1 MSKPKFRYNPK
12 TLRYERVEFS
22 VWRTFSSFIGY
33 ACFGA
38 AFFVGLNFL
47 QNLFIETSLEKTLR
61 EENKALNEY
70 KVVLASAIESSQES
84 LGELKSD
91 ESTLH
96 EKLFESPA
104 EQEESSILEK
114 SADFVAS
121 SDNWNDAIEH
131 LLTRVKKVSDKTK
144 MKNEFF
150 GEKLSLDKT
159 DVPTLINFP
168 SIAPVKNL
176 NDQNLVSGFGVRI
189 NPFHK
194 GNYHHD
200 GIDIALPKGTE
211 ILATGNGRVIG
222 FSNHDILQA
231 GSGNFIEID
240 HGNGLV
246 TRYSHLDQVNV
257 SFGQKITQ
265 GQLIGHSGSTGGSV
279 APHLHYEVVEYG
291 KNLDPLMYIIENI
304 SSEEYQKLAAK
315 SKTPNQSLD

>member
-22 VWRTFSSFIGY
+22 IWRTFGSFIGY

-38 AFFVGLNFL
+38 AFFIALNLL
-47 QNLFIETSLEKTLR
+47 QNLVIETNFEKALR
-61 EENKALNEY
+61 AENKALSDY
-70 KVVLASAIESSQES
+70 KVALASAIETSKES

-91 ESTLH
+91 ESSLH

-104 EQEESSILEK
+104 EQESSIVEK
-114 SADFVAS
+114 SADKVAET
-121 SDNWNDAIEH
+121 DDWNESMNYLNA
-131 LLTRVKKVSDKTK
+131 RFKKVSDKTR
-144 MKNEFF
+144 MKNQFF

-159 DVPTLINFP
+159 DVPTLVDFP
-168 SIAPVKNL
+168 SIAPVKDL

-211 ILATGNGRVIG
+211 ILATGNGHVISI
-222 FSNHDILQA
+222 SNHNMVEA
-231 GSGNFIEID
+231 GSGNFVEID
-240 HGNGLV
+240 HGNGLI
-246 TRYSHLDQVNV
+246 TRYSHLDNV
-257 SFGQKITQ
+257 AVTWGQKVKQ
-265 GQLIGHSGSTGGSV
+265 GQMIGHSGSSGGSV

-291 KNLDPLMYIIENI
+291 KNLDPLMYIIEGI
-304 SSEEYQKLAAK
+304 SAEGHQKLAVK